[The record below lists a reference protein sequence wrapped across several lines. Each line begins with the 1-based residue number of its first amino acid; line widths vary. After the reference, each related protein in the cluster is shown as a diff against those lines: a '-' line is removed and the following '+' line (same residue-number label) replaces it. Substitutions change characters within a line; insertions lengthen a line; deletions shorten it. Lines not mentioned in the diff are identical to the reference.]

1 MIERS
6 ENLCIGQ
13 ILAGRYVIN
22 QRIAQL
28 QNSSIYL
35 ASDLKIVGK
44 TWAIKQLWQENEVSN
59 LIKILGVVSHPSL
72 PRVFDYFTENNQ
84 RYLVMDFIDGRTL
97 FDLIYLYPQNEFL
110 PESRIIAWLAQTCYV
125 IDYLHNLPIPV
136 LILDIKPDNIM
147 LTSAG
152 NIVMIDF
159 GVARFYNSLEP
170 LIIGGYGTPGYAP
183 PEQMQSKPVDQ
194 RADIYGI
201 GTTFFHIITKRK
213 PEEFKVPLPDI
224 RSINPNASEHL
235 ADIIKKCTAIEPEQ
249 RYVSIKEL
257 LSALFPFSIEQLI
270 QAEKHF
276 LQAIYFMQKWRIRDG
291 QRELNKALSLAPS
304 AKHLQDLE
312 NLSKE
317 KYFNQQTNSVF
328 IPEMENFEFL
338 KSMGVNLLRSGIYDN
353 AVVLLEKALHKNAN
367 DANLYH
373 EIGVA
378 YWSLGDFYKAIS
390 FFENAIKLGHKG
402 AFTYDGL
409 GDAYFGL
416 GEWELSLEFHT
427 LANLLSPAPRF
438 VEKVKKD
445 TEFLDTSR
453 KYRQVVSLLK
463 NSTEGDLDESILEQF
478 EDYAS
483 LLLKQGET
491 YANQKMVGFRKIAQ
505 FMFEKSVAVLEM
517 ARNKFSAKKIWHT
530 LLQNYRD
537 LEKLTGNNIWNER
550 AIDLLEEISVGLD
563 DSNAKK
569 ELISLYIQTGKVDK
583 LQKLK
588 SQERIN
594 NLSHAPIA
602 ISDVKG
608 LGKIF
613 LERLQSNG
621 IDSLVKLASL
631 DETELA
637 NILKTP
643 KSKVSKILTEVRAIM

>member
-44 TWAIKQLWQENEVSN
+44 TWAIKQLWQESEVSN
-59 LIKILGVVSHPSL
+59 LIKILGVISHPSL

-152 NIVMIDF
+152 NIVVIDF
-159 GVARFYNSLEP
+159 GVACFYNSLEP
-170 LIIGGYGTPGYAP
+170 LIIGGHGTPGYAP

-201 GTTFFHIITKRK
+201 GATFFHIITKRK

-249 RYVSIKEL
+249 RYASIKEL
-257 LSALFPFSIEQLI
+257 LSALFPFSVEQLI

-276 LQAIYFMQKWRIRDG
+276 LQAIYFMQKWRIRDW

-317 KYFNQQTNSVF
+317 KYFNQQTNAVF

-353 AVVLLEKALHKNAN
+353 AIVLLEKALHKNAN

-390 FFENAIKLGHKG
+390 FFENAIKLGYKG

-416 GEWELSLEFHT
+416 GEWKLSLEFHT

-438 VEKVKKD
+438 AEKVKKETRLID
-445 TEFLDTSR
+445 ISH
-453 KYRQVVSLLK
+453 KYRQTVSLLK
-463 NSTEGDLDESILEQF
+463 NSTENAPDESLLEPL
-478 EDYAS
+478 ES
-483 LLLKQGET
+483 
-491 YANQKMVGFRKIAQ
+491 YANLLSTEGTLYRNSKIVA
-505 FMFEKSVAVLEM
+505 FTTIARYMFEKSVAVLEM
-517 ARNKFSAKKIWHT
+517 ARKIFSAKKFWRT
-530 LLQNYRD
+530 LLQNYKD
-537 LEKLTGNNIWNER
+537 LEKLTGNNVWNER
-550 AIDLLEEISVGLD
+550 AIDLLEEIAINLD
-563 DSNAKK
+563 DANAKQ
-569 ELISLYIQTGKVDK
+569 ELISLYIQMGKIDK
-583 LQKLK
+583 LQSKE
-588 SQERIN
+588 QTN
-594 NLSHAPIA
+594 NLPHIPITL
-602 ISDVKG
+602 SDVNG
-608 LGKIF
+608 LGKIS
-613 LERLQSNG
+613 LERLRSNG
-621 IDSLVKLASL
+621 IDSLLKLASL
-631 DETELA
+631 DETELV
-637 NILKTP
+637 NILKTS
-643 KSKVSKILTEVRAIM
+643 KSKASKILAEVRAVI

>member
-1 MIERS
+1 MAERS

-35 ASDLKIVGK
+35 ASDLKIAGK
-44 TWAIKQLWQENEVSN
+44 TWAIKQLWQESEVSN
-59 LIKILGVVSHPSL
+59 LIKILGVISHPSL
-72 PRVFDYFTENNQ
+72 PRVFDYFTDNNQ

-97 FDLIYLYPQNEFL
+97 FDLIYFYPQNEFL

-136 LILDIKPDNIM
+136 LVLDIKPDNIM
-147 LTSAG
+147 LTSIG

-159 GVARFYNSLEP
+159 GVARFYTSLEP
-170 LIIGGYGTPGYAP
+170 LIIGYGTPGYAP
-183 PEQMQSKPVDQ
+183 PEQMQSKPIDQ

-201 GTTFFHIITKRK
+201 GATFFHIITKRK
-213 PEEFKVPLPDI
+213 PEEFKLPLPDI
-224 RSINPNASEHL
+224 RSINPNTSEHL
-235 ADIIKKCTAIEPEQ
+235 ADIIKKCTAIEPGQ
-249 RYVSIKEL
+249 RYSSIKEL
-257 LSALFPFSIEQLI
+257 LSALFPFSVEQLI

-291 QRELNKALSLAPS
+291 QTELNKALSLSPS

-317 KYFNQQTNSVF
+317 KYFNQHTNSIF

-353 AVVLLEKALHKNAN
+353 AIILLEKALHKNTN

-402 AFTYDGL
+402 AFTYDAL

-438 VEKVKKD
+438 AEKVKKETRLID
-445 TEFLDTSR
+445 ISH
-453 KYRQVVSLLK
+453 KYRQTVSLLK
-463 NSTEGDLDESILEQF
+463 NSTENAPDESLLEPL
-478 EDYAS
+478 ES
-483 LLLKQGET
+483 
-491 YANQKMVGFRKIAQ
+491 YANLLSTEGGVYKNSKIVA
-505 FMFEKSVAVLEM
+505 FTTIARYMFEKSVAVLEM
-517 ARNKFSAKKIWHT
+517 ARKSFSAKNFWRT
-530 LLQNYRD
+530 LLQNYKN
-537 LEKLTGNNIWNER
+537 LEKLTGNNVWNER
-550 AIDLLEEISVGLD
+550 AIDLLEEIVINLD
-563 DSNAKK
+563 DTNAKQ
-569 ELISLYIQTGKVDK
+569 ELTSLYIQTGKTDK
-583 LQKLK
+583 LQSKE
-588 SQERIN
+588 QIN
-594 NLSHAPIA
+594 KLSHIPVA

-608 LGKIF
+608 LGKIS
-613 LERLQSNG
+613 LERLRSNG
-621 IDSLVKLASL
+621 IDSLSKLASL
-631 DETELA
+631 DETELVS
-637 NILKTP
+637 ILKIS
-643 KSKVSKILTEVRAIM
+643 KSKASKILDEVRAAI